1 MVGCQADR
9 VRRAC
14 GHGVTYVEN
23 PQYAQ
28 TNSMYSLWMARP
40 LLYEGFVVLNCDVL
54 FHPVLLD
61 DLLTAHHG
69 NALLLAY
76 READQPL
83 FGDEEM
89 KVKVRCGR
97 VTDMS
102 KTMDPA
108 EADGENL
115 GIVKFGPEG
124 AAALVDIMD
133 RLIDA
138 GGVRDWAPRAFAEF
152 ARTHPLHAIGTR
164 GLPWIEIDFPED
176 YERAVRD
183 VLPLI
188 DAEHVDPSAPR
199 VGRPNR
205 AAHGIRTALERARIP
220 TDGPAH
226 LCRRVMRPTAVSVRV
241 RRGDGFPQLGAR
253 RVEAAPPRV
262 VALGGGTG
270 LAQRAPRPP
279 AAALRRGRACTR
291 VRAARPPRRD
301 RRDLR
306 RRRELGET
314 AREFNIIPPGDI
326 RNCLAALS
334 DNHALIADIFQ
345 YRFGAGDGLNG
356 HTLGNLVLTALAD
369 VMNDFPRAVEIA
381 ARVVGALGTVLPAT
395 SEIVTLV
402 AEFEDGRVL
411 SGETA
416 IAAAGGRIARVSLIP
431 ERPALPPGNLRR
443 HRAARTS
450 SSPAREASSRAFCR
464 RCSSRRSPRRSAGR
478 TPYGCS
484 SPT

>member
-1 MVGCQADR
+1 M
-9 VRRAC
+9 
-14 GHGVTYVEN
+14 TYVEN
-23 PQYAQ
+23 HQYAQ

-40 LLYEGFVVLNCDVL
+40 LLYEGFVVLNCDVV
-54 FHPVLLD
+54 FPVVLLE
-61 DLLTAHHG
+61 DLLTARHS

-76 READQPL
+76 READQPA

-102 KTMDPA
+102 KTMNPD

-115 GIVKFGPEG
+115 GIVKFDAAG

-133 RLIDA
+133 RLVDA

-152 ARTHPLHAIGTR
+152 AKTHPLHAIGTR

-176 YERAVRD
+176 YRRAVRE

-188 DAEHVDPSAPR
+188 DADPLTYRRRAWDGRTERPHRVRAPR
-199 VGRPNR
+199 LGGRRRGRCPV
-205 AAHGIRTALERARIP
+205 
-220 TDGPAH
+220 
-226 LCRRVMRPTAVSVRV
+226 CRRVMRPTAVS
-241 RRGDGFPQLGAR
+241 AR
-253 RVEAAPPRV
+253 PATDAGLCELEAGIRSAEPPRI

-270 LAQRAPRPP
+270 LPNVLRGLRPLLYGADDRARDLAPRDRLV
-279 AAALRRGRACTR
+279 AIVATSDDGGSSGKL
-291 VRAARPPRRD
+291 RAA
-301 RRDLR
+301 
-306 RRRELGET
+306 
-314 AREFNIIPPGDI
+314 FNIIPPGDI

-345 YRFGAGDGLNG
+345 YRFGSGDGLSG

-381 ARVVGALGTVLPAT
+381 ARVVGAHGTVLPAT
-395 SEIVTLV
+395 SEVVTLL

-416 IAAAGGRIARVSLIP
+416 IAAAGGPIARVSP
-431 ERPALPPGNLRR
+431 HPRASAVPRPRPA
-443 HRAARTS
+443 T
-450 SSPAREASSRAFCR
+450 
-464 RCSSRRSPRRSAGR
+464 
-478 TPYGCS
+478 
-484 SPT
+484 